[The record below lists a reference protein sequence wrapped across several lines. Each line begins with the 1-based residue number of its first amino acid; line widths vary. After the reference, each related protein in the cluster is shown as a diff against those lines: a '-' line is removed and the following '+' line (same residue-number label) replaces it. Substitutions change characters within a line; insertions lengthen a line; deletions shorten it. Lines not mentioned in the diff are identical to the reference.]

1 MVTPPDLPGPELPA
15 PHSTRNDT
23 AHPALARARIAVE
36 AVPDPEIPTL
46 TIADLGILRDL
57 RLVGDEV
64 EVVITPTYSGCPA
77 MAMIAF
83 EIEAALSRA
92 GFERVRII
100 TVLRPAWTTDW
111 ITDAAREKLRASGI
125 APPPPGAG
133 RRSLFGDPDPP
144 CPHCGSSATEELS
157 RFGSTACKSLWRC
170 TACREPFDHFKCH

>member
-1 MVTPPDLPGPELPA
+1 MVTPPDLPSPDRNGPDW
-15 PHSTRNDT
+15 TRNDV
-23 AHPALARARIAVE
+23 AHPDLVRARAVVE

-57 RLVGDEV
+57 RSDGDEV

-83 EIEAALSRA
+83 EIEAALARA
-92 GFERVRII
+92 GIERFKVT

-133 RRSLFGDPDPP
+133 RRSLFGDPAPA
-144 CPHCGSSATEELS
+144 CPHCGSSDTEELS
-157 RFGSTACKSLWRC
+157 RFGTTACKSLWRC